1 MIFPPCY
8 LWAICLLLC
17 VAVLF
22 IPDRYCNTSKRIINS
37 IVLCVIIASL
47 AGMQAY
53 VTVSVLF
60 LVLAIIVFAFG
71 ILHDQFLG
79 VNRNEF

>member
-1 MIFPPCY
+1 MSACHIWSGVF
-8 LWAICLLLC
+8 LIMAAL
-17 VAVLF
+17 LF

-53 VTVSVLF
+53 NTVSTVF
-60 LVLAIIVFAFG
+60 LIVAVVIFAFG
-71 ILHDQFLG
+71 ILHDRFVG
-79 VNRNEF
+79 VSRNEF

>member
-1 MIFPPCY
+1 MSACHIWSGVF
-8 LWAICLLLC
+8 LIMAAL
-17 VAVLF
+17 LF

-53 VTVSVLF
+53 ITVSVLF

>member
-1 MIFPPCY
+1 MILQPCQ
-8 LWAICLLLC
+8 LWALCLLLC

-22 IPDRYCNTSKRIINS
+22 IPDRYCNTSKRIING
-37 IVLCVIIASL
+37 IILCVIIASL

>member
-22 IPDRYCNTSKRIINS
+22 IPDRYCNTSKRIING
-37 IVLCVIIASL
+37 IILCVIIASL

-53 VTVSVLF
+53 ITVSVLF
-60 LVLAIIVFAFG
+60 LVLAIIVFAVG
-71 ILHDQFLG
+71 ILHDQFVG
-79 VNRNEF
+79 VSRNEF

>member
-22 IPDRYCNTSKRIINS
+22 IPDRYCNTSKRIING

-60 LVLAIIVFAFG
+60 LVLAIIVFAVG
-71 ILHDQFLG
+71 ILHDQFVG
-79 VNRNEF
+79 VSRNEF